1 MAEGLFLYLLSNW
14 LYNDMF
20 ASYWWLK
27 IIFIS
32 KREEMHG
39 IDPNCVKINGKNAF
53 KLSRMNHV
61 LVEQRQKE
69 KIE

>member
-1 MAEGLFLYLLSNW
+1 
-14 LYNDMF
+14 
-20 ASYWWLK
+20 
-27 IIFIS
+27 
-32 KREEMHG
+32 MHG